1 MLVSSVTR
9 LDDKGEQTLLISL
22 VIRLDAISKSVSSAI
37 GSAMGSTI
45 SRAVGSDIGRS
56 MGSSIGK
63 GELTFVFELIEN
75 VVRSTVI
82 CFSNYRWYNKC
93 ESFV

>member
-1 MLVSSVTR
+1 MSGYGDKGTDKLMLVALVTR
-9 LDDKGEQTLLISL
+9 LDVKCEQTVLRATGT
-22 VIRLDAISKSVSSAI
+22 RLDTIGRSVGSAI
-37 GSAMGSTI
+37 GSTGGSVVE
-45 SRAVGSDIGRS
+45 SAIGRS

-82 CFSNYRWYNKC
+82 FFSNCR
-93 ESFV
+93 

>member
-9 LDDKGEQTLLISL
+9 LDDKGEQTFLISL

-37 GSAMGSTI
+37 GSAMGSTM

-56 MGSSIGK
+56 IGSVIGK
-63 GELTFVFELIEN
+63 VELTLIFISIN
-75 VVRSTVI
+75 SIAGSMLIKNYQLYVVT
-82 CFSNYRWYNKC
+82 
-93 ESFV
+93 